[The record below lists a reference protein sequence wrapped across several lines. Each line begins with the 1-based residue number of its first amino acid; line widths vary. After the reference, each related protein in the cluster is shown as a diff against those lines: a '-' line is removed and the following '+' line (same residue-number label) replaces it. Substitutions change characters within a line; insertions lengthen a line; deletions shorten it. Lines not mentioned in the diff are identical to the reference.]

1 MLRLDFS
8 TPEKVKLCAAMSLHN
23 SQAYVSKPHHMC
35 EHTDE
40 SIHPSLRITRDA
52 RRNK

>member
-1 MLRLDFS
+1 
-8 TPEKVKLCAAMSLHN
+8 MSVQA
-23 SQAYVSKPHHMC
+23 SQIYVSKPHNTC

-40 SIHPSLRITRDA
+40 AINPSLRITRDA